1 MSSKFITTVQQ
12 YADTEDYYIEIPDHI
27 LNTLKWKE
35 GDEICWSVKEGKIIL
50 TKIKDSTESRE
61 EPTMSDYDWYTVK
74 GTAIEEYLEKDFD
87 TYYDNYLESESEGK
101 DFDEKYDQYIE
112 DTAKETFGQYY
123 HSPEAQGSWNQS
135 IELKKDRVVPPPRN
149 FPHFP

>member
-74 GTAIEEYLEKDFD
+74 EEEIN
-87 TYYDNYLESESEGK
+87 NYLESESEGK

>member
-1 MSSKFITTVQQ
+1 MSSKFITEVKQ
-12 YADTEDYYIEIPDHI
+12 YADTEDFYIEIPDHI

-74 GTAIEEYLEKDFD
+74 EEEIN
-87 TYYDNYLESESEGK
+87 NYLESESEGK
-101 DFDEKYDQYIE
+101 DFDERYDQYIE

-135 IELKKDRVVPPPRN
+135 IELKKDRVVPTPRN